1 MEKYLFVLLA
11 YLLGSIPFS
20 YLFGKIFRGIDLR
33 KHGSGNLGGTNAI
46 RVLGKPIGF
55 TVAVLDVVK
64 AGLLVF
70 LILNTDWFDG
80 MDLFHPLVYGFAS
93 VIGHI
98 HPLWFKF
105 KGGKGVATTLGLL
118 MAYMPFFAIAMILLF
133 FLVEYFTRI
142 VSVSSTVAVISAFFF
157 SLAMHLSRQPDW
169 ALVIVTFLSSIV
181 VVYAHRSNYQRL
193 RKGTESRVKF
203 FDKWDVWFGRNDPK

>member
-1 MEKYLFVLLA
+1 M
-11 YLLGSIPFS
+11 
-20 YLFGKIFRGIDLR
+20 R

-55 TVAVLDVVK
+55 SVAVLDVVK

-80 MDLFHPLVYGFAS
+80 IDLFHPLVYGFAS
-93 VIGHI
+93 VIGHV
-98 HPLWFKF
+98 HPIWFKF

-118 MAYMPFFAIAMILLF
+118 MAYQPFFAIAMILLF

-142 VSVSSTVAVISAFFF
+142 VSVSSTVAVISSFFF
-157 SLAMHLSRQPDW
+157 SLAMHLSGQPDW
-169 ALVIVTFLSSIV
+169 ALVIVTFLSSCRRCLR
-181 VVYAHRSNYQRL
+181 APRQLSKASQRHREAASNSSTNGMFGL
-193 RKGTESRVKF
+193 
-203 FDKWDVWFGRNDPK
+203 GRNDSK